1 MIAAACAPCIVGT
14 LKVGATALA
23 GAIGYS
29 KVRDRKFKKNV
40 KKTKK
45 KVKKTKKKVTLK
57 TKKGG
62 GNRHT
67 KKQKE
72 FIRVCRRVEKN
83 KVLNPNMRK
92 LDCESMLDHGPKEI
106 SWMKNWYEDAL
117 KNKKLD
123 WNKYNKHYS
132 KKKTRKKSKKR
143 NKTRRVRMKK

>member
-1 MIAAACAPCIVGT
+1 MIAAACTPCILGT
-14 LKVGATALA
+14 LKVGATAFA

-29 KVRDRKFKKNV
+29 KVRDRKFKKTKKKN
-40 KKTKK
+40 KKTKS
-45 KVKKTKKKVTLK
+45 K

-62 GNRHT
+62 GKRYT

-83 KVLNPNMRK
+83 KVLNPNMRN
-92 LDCESMLDHGPKEI
+92 LDCESMLDQGSKEI

-132 KKKTRKKSKKR
+132 KKKTRKKSNKRNKR

>member
-1 MIAAACAPCIVGT
+1 MVICAPCLLPIV
-14 LKVGATALA
+14 KA
-23 GAIGYS
+23 GAVSLTGAFTYS
-29 KVRDRKFKKNV
+29 KIRDRKYSKRLGKKK
-40 KKTKK
+40 KKTVGKK
-45 KVKKTKKKVTLK
+45 KKK

-62 GNRHT
+62 GNRDT

-83 KVLNPNMRK
+83 KVLNPNMRN
-92 LDCESMLDHGPKEI
+92 LDCESMLDQGSKEI

-132 KKKTRKKSKKR
+132 KKKTRKKSNKRNKR

>member
-1 MIAAACAPCIVGT
+1 MIAAACAPCMAGT
-14 LKVGATALA
+14 LKVGVTALA
-23 GAIGYS
+23 GALGYS
-29 KVRDRKFKKNV
+29 KVKDRKFKKP
-40 KKTKK
+40 KK
-45 KVKKTKKKVTLK
+45 KVKKTKKKDTSK

-72 FIRVCRRVEKN
+72 FIRVCHRVEKN

-132 KKKTRKKSKKR
+132 KKKTRKKTKKRNKR

>member
-1 MIAAACAPCIVGT
+1 MIAAACTPCMIGT
-14 LKVGATALA
+14 IKTGAAALA
-23 GAIGYS
+23 GAFGLS
-29 KVRDRKFKKNV
+29 KVRDRKFKKT

-45 KVKKTKKKVTLK
+45 RNKKIKSK

-62 GNRHT
+62 GNRYT

-83 KVLNPNMRK
+83 KVLNPNMRN
-92 LDCESMLDHGPKEI
+92 LDCESMLDQGSKEI

-132 KKKTRKKSKKR
+132 KKKTRKKSNKR
-143 NKTRRVRMKK
+143 NKKRRVRMNN

>member
-1 MIAAACAPCIVGT
+1 MIAAACTPCIIGT
-14 LKVGATALA
+14 VKTGVAALA
-23 GAIGYS
+23 GAFGLS
-29 KVRDRKFKKNV
+29 KVRDRKFKK
-40 KKTKK
+40 TKK
-45 KVKKTKKKVTLK
+45 RNKKIKSK

-143 NKTRRVRMKK
+143 NKRNKTRRVRMKK

>member
-1 MIAAACAPCIVGT
+1 MIAAACAPCMVGT
-14 LKVGATALA
+14 LKVGVTALA
-23 GAIGYS
+23 GALGYS
-29 KVRDRKFKKNV
+29 KVRDRNF

-45 KVKKTKKKVTLK
+45 KNKKTKSKI
-57 TKKGG
+57 KKGG
-62 GNRHT
+62 ANRHT

-83 KVLNPNMRK
+83 KVLNPNMRN
-92 LDCESMLDHGPKEI
+92 LDCESILDQGSKEI

-132 KKKTRKKSKKR
+132 KKKTRKKSKRR

>member
-1 MIAAACAPCIVGT
+1 MIAAACAPCMAGT

-23 GAIGYS
+23 GALGYS
-29 KVRDRKFKKNV
+29 KVRDRKFKKTKKKG

-45 KVKKTKKKVTLK
+45 KDKSK

-62 GNRHT
+62 GKRYT
-67 KKQKE
+67 KKQNE

-83 KVLNPNMRK
+83 KVLNPNMRN
-92 LDCESMLDHGPKEI
+92 LDCESILDQDSKEI

-117 KNKKLD
+117 KNKKID
-123 WNKYNKHYS
+123 WDKYNKHYS

-143 NKTRRVRMKK
+143 RRVRKVR

>member
-29 KVRDRKFKKNV
+29 KVRDRKFKK
-40 KKTKK
+40 TKK
-45 KVKKTKKKVTLK
+45 KVKKTKKKDTSK

-62 GNRHT
+62 GKRHT

-92 LDCESMLDHGPKEI
+92 LDCESMLDQGSKEI

-132 KKKTRKKSKKR
+132 KKKSKKR